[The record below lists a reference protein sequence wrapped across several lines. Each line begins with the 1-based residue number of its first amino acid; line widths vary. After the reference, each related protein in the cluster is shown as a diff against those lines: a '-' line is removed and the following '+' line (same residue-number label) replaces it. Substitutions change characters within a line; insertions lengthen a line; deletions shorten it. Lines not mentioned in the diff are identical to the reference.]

1 MRKRLFNPGDLL
13 QTKGL
18 NSLIADN
25 PERYNE
31 VRNAYFRYIAGDWG
45 NTCKADQELNNAAVT
60 TGEDRIVAK
69 YNLSFASIFIITE
82 HDRSYTTLML
92 CEEY

>member
-45 NTCKADQELNNAAVT
+45 NTCEVGIETLC
-60 TGEDRIVAK
+60 
-69 YNLSFASIFIITE
+69 
-82 HDRSYTTLML
+82 RSYKNIVFRNSDILSIS
-92 CEEY
+92 